1 MLQFLKY
8 VLATII
14 GIGTF
19 LILVFLGFTIFGA
32 IFGGSES
39 KVVEKNSVIELD
51 LSSVNLD
58 YTGKYTDPWLSQFN
72 EGNMGLSILV
82 KSIAHA
88 KKDENIKGIVLLN
101 NTYSL
106 GAAQSKVV
114 RDALADF
121 KSSKKFIVS
130 YADMY
135 SQNQYYINSVAD
147 TIYLNPVGS
156 IDFKGLATEVMYSK
170 GFQDKIGVEMQV
182 IRHGKYKSAVEGYLD
197 NQMSAENKEQLQFLL
212 NDIWN
217 NLVQDI
223 AKSRKLSVEQLN
235 AIATNLEARTPELA
249 LKNKLIDKISYEDE
263 FHAGIKKAL
272 KVEKD
277 EEYNKVSIQDYAST
291 NLSKLNDSKAKDYIA
306 IIYAQGEIM
315 PGEGSVTVVSEGAM
329 RKSLQDAREDE
340 DVKAIVLRVDSP
352 GGSALTSELIW
363 REIELTKKKKP
374 VVVSMGNV
382 AASGG
387 YYIACNANKIVA
399 EPNTITGS
407 IGVFGVL
414 PTFHP
419 LATRWGLNAEQVVTH
434 ENAVDFSVFEP
445 LSDKSREVITE
456 SIENVYDVFLD
467 RVSKGRNMTRAQV
480 DSVAQGRIWTGT
492 QAKERGLVDEIGN
505 LQKAIDIAAKLAKVK
520 TYKTT
525 SYPIFENEFAFED
538 LLSNFGI
545 KQTREQM
552 IQKELGPEAYQ
563 MLLQLRKIKQYQGVQ
578 AVLPIEIKI

>member
-8 VLATII
+8 VLATIV
-14 GIGTF
+14 GIATF
-19 LILVFLGFTIFGA
+19 LIVIFLGISIFGA

-72 EGNMGLSILV
+72 EGNIGLSILV
-82 KSIAHA
+82 KAIEHA
-88 KKDENIKGIVLLN
+88 KKDDHIKGIVLLN
-101 NTYSL
+101 NTYNL

-156 IDFKGLATEVMYSK
+156 IDFKGLSTEVMYSK

-329 RKSLQDAREDE
+329 RKSLQEAREDE
-340 DVKAIVLRVDSP
+340 EVKAIVLRVDSP

-434 ENAVDFSVFEP
+434 DNAVDFSVFEP

>member
-1 MLQFLKY
+1 
-8 VLATII
+8 
-14 GIGTF
+14 
-19 LILVFLGFTIFGA
+19 
-32 IFGGSES
+32 
-39 KVVEKNSVIELD
+39 
-51 LSSVNLD
+51 
-58 YTGKYTDPWLSQFN
+58 
-72 EGNMGLSILV
+72 
-82 KSIAHA
+82 
-88 KKDENIKGIVLLN
+88 
-101 NTYSL
+101 
-106 GAAQSKVV
+106 
-114 RDALADF
+114 
-121 KSSKKFIVS
+121 
-130 YADMY
+130 MY

-197 NQMSAENKEQLQFLL
+197 NQMSAENREQLQFLL

-272 KVEKD
+272 KVDKKED
-277 EEYNKVSIQDYAST
+277 YNKVSIQDYASA

-329 RKSLQDAREDE
+329 RKSLQEAREDD

-467 RVSKGRNMTRAQV
+467 RVSKGRKMTREQV
-480 DSVAQGRIWTGT
+480 DAVAQGRIWTGT

-525 SYPIFENEFAFED
+525 SYPIFENKFAFED
-538 LLSNFGI
+538 LLSQIGI
-545 KQTREQM
+545 KQTREEM

-563 MLLQLRKIKQYQGVQ
+563 MMLQLRKIKQYQGVQ
-578 AVLPIEIKI
+578 AALPIQIKI

>member
-32 IFGGSES
+32 IFGGSS
-39 KVVEKNSVIELD
+39 TPTVEKNSVLELD
-51 LSSVNLD
+51 LNSVSLD

-114 RDALADF
+114 RDALEDF

-170 GFQDKIGVEMQV
+170 GFQDKIGVDMQV

-197 NQMSAENKEQLQFLL
+197 NQMSAENREQLQFLL

-223 AKSRKLSVEQLN
+223 AKSRKLTVEQLN
-235 AIATNLEARTPELA
+235 QIATNLEARTPELA
-249 LKNKLIDKISYEDE
+249 LKNKLIDKIAYEDQ

-272 KVEKD
+272 KVEKKED
-277 EEYNKVSIQDYAST
+277 YKKISIQDYASA

-329 RKSLQDAREDE
+329 RKSLQEAREDD

-467 RVSKGRNMTRAQV
+467 RVSKGRKMTREQV
-480 DSVAQGRIWTGT
+480 DAVAQGRIWTGT

-505 LQKAIDIAAKLAKVK
+505 LQNAIEIAAKLAKVK
-520 TYKTT
+520 SYKTT
-525 SYPIFENEFAFED
+525 SYPIFENKFAFQD
-538 LLSNFGI
+538 LLSQIGM
-545 KQTREQM
+545 KQTREEM
-552 IQKELGPEAYQ
+552 IQKELGAEAYQ
-563 MLLQLRKIKQYQGVQ
+563 MMLQLRKIKQYQGVH
-578 AVLPIEIKI
+578 AVLPIQIKI

>member
-1 MLQFLKY
+1 MLQFLKF

-19 LILVFLGFTIFGA
+19 LILIFLGFTIFGA
-32 IFGGSES
+32 IFGGSS
-39 KVVEKNSVIELD
+39 SPTVEKNSVLELD
-51 LSSVNLD
+51 LSSVSLD

-114 RDALADF
+114 RDALEDF

-197 NQMSAENKEQLQFLL
+197 NQMSAENREQLQFLL

-223 AKSRKLSVEQLN
+223 AKSRKLTVEQLN
-235 AIATNLEARTPELA
+235 QIATNLEARTPELA
-249 LKNKLIDKISYEDE
+249 LKNKLIDKIAYEDQ

-272 KVEKD
+272 KVEKKED
-277 EEYNKVSIQDYAST
+277 YKKISIQDYASA

-329 RKSLQDAREDE
+329 RKSLQEAREDD

-352 GGSALTSELIW
+352 VGSALTSELIW
-363 REIELTKKKKP
+363 REIELTKKKKLK
-374 VVVSMGNV
+374 VLTQIKLLK
-382 AASGG
+382 
-387 YYIACNANKIVA
+387 YIVDLLHFV
-399 EPNTITGS
+399 EHQ
-407 IGVFGVL
+407 VQYL
-414 PTFHP
+414 
-419 LATRWGLNAEQVVTH
+419 QVV
-434 ENAVDFSVFEP
+434 
-445 LSDKSREVITE
+445 
-456 SIENVYDVFLD
+456 
-467 RVSKGRNMTRAQV
+467 
-480 DSVAQGRIWTGT
+480 
-492 QAKERGLVDEIGN
+492 
-505 LQKAIDIAAKLAKVK
+505 KL
-520 TYKTT
+520 
-525 SYPIFENEFAFED
+525 
-538 LLSNFGI
+538 
-545 KQTREQM
+545 
-552 IQKELGPEAYQ
+552 
-563 MLLQLRKIKQYQGVQ
+563 
-578 AVLPIEIKI
+578 